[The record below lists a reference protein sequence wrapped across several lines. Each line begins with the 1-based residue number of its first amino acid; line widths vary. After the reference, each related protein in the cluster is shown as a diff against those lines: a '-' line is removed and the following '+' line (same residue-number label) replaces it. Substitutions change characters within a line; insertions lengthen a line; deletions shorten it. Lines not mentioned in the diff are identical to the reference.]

1 MRHRTALT
9 PRTPRV
15 PSQVKRHVRPR
26 PGAPGGV
33 IAKESPVHYSNVAL
47 LDPPTG

>member
-1 MRHRTALT
+1 MLLNRL
-9 PRTPRV
+9 V
-15 PSQVKRHVRPR
+15 GLCVCVQVKRHVKPR
-26 PGAPGGV
+26 PNAPGGV